1 MEIKLP
7 TKCIDCQFCGDYT
20 TYPYSRNPHYCCE
33 MIWTLIHEDYRVYPD
48 SIDDRCP
55 LMDISLI
62 KAAQNLAEK
71 FDIKSLSFDESEG

>member
-7 TKCIDCQFCGDYT
+7 TKCGDCQFCGDYT
-20 TYPYSRNPHYCCE
+20 GYPYGRNPHYCCE

-48 SIDDRCP
+48 SIDDKCP

-71 FDIKSLSFDESEG
+71 FGIESLSFDESED